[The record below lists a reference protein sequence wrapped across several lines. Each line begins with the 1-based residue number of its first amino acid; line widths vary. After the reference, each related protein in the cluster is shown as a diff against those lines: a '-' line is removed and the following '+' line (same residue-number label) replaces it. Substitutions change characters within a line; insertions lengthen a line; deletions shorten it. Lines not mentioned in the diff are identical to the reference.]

1 MSPDQVAF
9 LKTTFPHFWDEKLK
23 SVPAG
28 HFNLV
33 ASLLHQCDL
42 IAVDNGDTDP
52 WVTLH
57 FERLD
62 DEGGPFRAYAAPA
75 VDFEKWKDGSA
86 LALIIA
92 LQFFNERQR
101 LICEVCGLPGDRHCI
116 SPDFCSGKKEKWRV
130 D

>member
-1 MSPDQVAF
+1 MSPDQITF
-9 LKTTFPHFWDEKLK
+9 LKDTYPQFWHEKLE

-42 IAVDNGDTDP
+42 IAVDNGGTEP

-62 DEGGPFRAYAAPA
+62 DDDGLFRAYAAPLA
-75 VDFEKWKDGSA
+75 DFRKWPDGGA

-92 LQFFNERQR
+92 LQFFNERQKM
-101 LICEVCGLPGDRHCI
+101 ICEVCGLPGDRRCI
-116 SPDFCSGKKEKWRV
+116 SPDFCSGKTEKWNV